1 MIIPKMRKQNKRMVK
16 KINRPMAKKMDSL
29 MKQIKVADKAADK
42 ALYCN
47 SLNSS
52 RLR

>member
-1 MIIPKMRKQNKRMVK
+1 MSLIIPKMRKQNKRMVK

-29 MKQIKVADKAADK
+29 MKQIKVEDKV
-42 ALYCN
+42 LYCN